1 MSFRGFK
8 GSGSGGDG
16 RGPSRGA
23 RKFFN
28 FPYNFLWKA
37 INTYKDPNPVN
48 QHRQDLRAS
57 INDIIGG
64 AMDKEVQQALCQFYH
79 ALPED
84 QQPPAGVMIEEMAQ
98 LVELAGGNISTRE
111 AIIRMARARFDYH
124 AAVGA
129 YLEEPKDGGSLLLSC
144 PDRSERDRDPTKV
157 DGPEDDWR
165 VSDDTEEKPDSSSAV
180 CTIVVFCC

>member
-8 GSGSGGDG
+8 GPFSSGDG
-16 RGPSRGA
+16 RGPSQGP

-28 FPYNFLWKA
+28 FPSNFLWKA

-48 QHRQDLRAS
+48 RRRQELRAS

-64 AMDKEVQQALCQFYH
+64 AMDKEVQQALCEFYH

-129 YLEEPKDGGSLLLSC
+129 YLEEPRDGSSLLLSC
-144 PDRSERDRDPTKV
+144 PDRSERDGDSTNVEGR
-157 DGPEDDWR
+157 EDDWR
-165 VSDDTEEKPDSSSAV
+165 VSDDTEEEPESSSAV
-180 CTIVVFCC
+180 RIIVVLRC

>member
-8 GSGSGGDG
+8 SPFSSGAG
-16 RGPSRGA
+16 RGPSQGA

-28 FPYNFLWKA
+28 FPSNFLWKV
-37 INTYKDPNPVN
+37 INTYQDPNPADR
-48 QHRQDLRAS
+48 HRQELRAS

-64 AMDKEVQQALCQFYH
+64 AMDREVQQALCQFYH

-98 LVELAGGNISTRE
+98 LVELSGGKISTRE

-124 AAVGA
+124 AAVGE
-129 YLEEPKDGGSLLLSC
+129 YLEELKDGSSLLLSC
-144 PDRSERDRDPTKV
+144 PDRSERHGDPTEGE
-157 DGPEDDWR
+157 GPEDYCR
-165 VSDDTEEKPDSSSAV
+165 VSDDTEEEPESSSAV
-180 CTIVVFCC
+180 RIIVVLRC